1 MPIFLAILISAA
13 VGWLVESPLRSAIG
27 IGGSL
32 VLSFLASGL
41 TFIFAKRFLIQ
52 LRDGG

>member
-1 MPIFLAILISAA
+1 MPTFLAILIAA
-13 VGWLVESPLRSAIG
+13 ALGWLVESPLRSVIG

-32 VLSFLASGL
+32 VVSFVVTGLAFVL
-41 TFIFAKRFLIQ
+41 AKRFLIQ

>member
-1 MPIFLAILISAA
+1 MPTFLAILISAA
-13 VGWLVESPLRSAIG
+13 VGWLVESPVRSVIG

-32 VLSFLASGL
+32 VVSFLASGVA
-41 TFIFAKRFLIQ
+41 FIVAKRFLIQ